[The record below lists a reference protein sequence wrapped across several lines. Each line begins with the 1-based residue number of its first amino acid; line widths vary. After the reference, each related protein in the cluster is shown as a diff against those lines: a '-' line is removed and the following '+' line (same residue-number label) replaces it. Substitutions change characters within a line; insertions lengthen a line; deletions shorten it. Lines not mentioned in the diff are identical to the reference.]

1 MQIVKIFAAF
11 GAIALVSAAR
21 ADLTIVQEVKGGPS
35 SGEMTVNV
43 KGDKARV
50 DASPQMAMIID
61 SKSGEMTTLMN
72 DQKKFMR
79 VSGDTMRAMGGN
91 SQHSP
96 APGGKLT
103 PTQNHES
110 INGYE
115 TTEYTFETPQYKA
128 SYWIATNYPD
138 GPAIMAEMQRL
149 SNQAW
154 GPASGAM
161 PNYKD
166 FPGIPLRTR
175 LTIGKAEIVSTIK
188 SITRDTLPD
197 SLFTPPKDFTEM
209 KMGDIGKA
217 LGGKPAAA
225 PKTSASPAK
234 P

>member
-1 MQIVKIFAAF
+1 MQSVKLFA
-11 GAIALVSAAR
+11 GLVALVLATAAR

-35 SGEMTVNV
+35 SGDMTVNV
-43 KGDKARV
+43 KGDKARI
-50 DASPQMAMIID
+50 DASPQMSMIID
-61 SKSGEMTTLMN
+61 SKSGDMITLMK
-72 DQKKFMR
+72 DQKKFTR
-79 VSGDTMRAMGGN
+79 LSGETMRAMSGKPQN
-91 SQHSP
+91 SP
-96 APGGKLT
+96 APGAKLT

-138 GPAIMAEMQRL
+138 APAIMADMQRL
-149 SNQAW
+149 SNQTW
-154 GPASGAM
+154 GAASAAI

-175 LTIGKAEIVSTIK
+175 LTIGKAEVVSTIK
-188 SITRDTLPD
+188 SIKRDTLPD
-197 SLFTPPKDFTEM
+197 SMFTPPTDFSEL
-209 KMGDIGKA
+209 KMGDLGKA

-225 PKTSASPAK
+225 PRTSASPAK